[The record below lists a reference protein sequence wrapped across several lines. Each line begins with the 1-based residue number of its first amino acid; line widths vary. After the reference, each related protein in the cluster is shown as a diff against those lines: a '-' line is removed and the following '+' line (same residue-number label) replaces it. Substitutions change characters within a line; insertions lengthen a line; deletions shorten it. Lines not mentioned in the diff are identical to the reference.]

1 MGVSLTEPSHQASHS
16 LSRVMSDGADWFETF
31 RQYEK
36 PSRNTREKRQ
46 RERHSSN
53 SLSPKTVRT
62 LHPAIFFID
71 LETPGTR
78 FCIRHCLCRLLR
90 NFVVTCC
97 SLPAL
102 RESML
107 NHDSKPSQRQLPTHP
122 NWNRLSHLSTA
133 GVTGVQF
140 FENRA
145 KSKELSTP

>member
-62 LHPAIFFID
+62 LHPAISSSIWKRQ
-71 LETPGTR
+71 GR
-78 FCIRHCLCRLLR
+78 
-90 NFVVTCC
+90 
-97 SLPAL
+97 
-102 RESML
+102 
-107 NHDSKPSQRQLPTHP
+107 DSVFDTVC
-122 NWNRLSHLSTA
+122 A
-133 GVTGVQF
+133 G
-140 FENRA
+140 
-145 KSKELSTP
+145 S